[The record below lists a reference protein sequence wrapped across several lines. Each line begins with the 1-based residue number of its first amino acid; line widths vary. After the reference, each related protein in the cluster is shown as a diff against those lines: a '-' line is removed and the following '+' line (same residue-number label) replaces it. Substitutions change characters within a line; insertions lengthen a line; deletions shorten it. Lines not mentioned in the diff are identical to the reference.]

1 MKKILEFSGFLEKK
15 DRELRVRQQ
24 EALESFHKAAADD
37 AQCHTMASGIAML
50 AAGGKYIET
59 LAEDK
64 EFVKWMDDSCA
75 NWDKKFMDKYGQKI
89 QAAPDMPVPRIQ
101 YFCRMLME
109 LMPQVENVRMDD
121 EWLHAMSEFGE
132 LFICYVQE
140 AEELWCDADKEAGR
154 VIDGITDVLPLFRP
168 APEDSIADVKN
179 ALAYILSARPDR
191 KDIKYRILLGTT
203 MLFFAYEGM
212 SDLELEV
219 SEKMRGRD

>member
-1 MKKILEFSGFLEKK
+1 MGKVVEFKTSFETKRAEKW
-15 DRELRVRQQ
+15 
-24 EALESFHKAAADD
+24 EAYQKAAEADK
-37 AQCHTMASGIAML
+37 QCHTLESGIAML
-50 AAGGKYIET
+50 SAGGAYIEV
-59 LAEDK
+59 LAEDE
-64 EFVKWMDDSCA
+64 EFVKWMEDSSA
-75 NWDKKFMDKYGQKI
+75 RWEKKFLEKYGQQI
-89 QAAPDMPVPRIQ
+89 AAAPDMPVPRIQ

-109 LMPQVENVRMDD
+109 LMPQVENVRVDD

-154 VIDGITDVLPLFRP
+154 IIDGITDVLPLFRP

-191 KDIKYRILLGTT
+191 KDIKYRILLGIT